1 MRNRKIKHANS
12 LFLIIIT
19 IHCGII
25 YLVLGLCIMNNER
38 MTWPFDFGKQI
49 YECAMEKKTTDIP
62 LPLPIFSLNHTCIC
76 MHEYHQIYVHLF

>member
-1 MRNRKIKHANS
+1 MAVGLPTKLQSFSMITKIILCVRSHNKHTNS
-12 LFLIIIT
+12 FFFIIIA
-19 IHCGII
+19 IHRRII

-62 LPLPIFSLNHTCIC
+62 LL
-76 MHEYHQIYVHLF
+76 